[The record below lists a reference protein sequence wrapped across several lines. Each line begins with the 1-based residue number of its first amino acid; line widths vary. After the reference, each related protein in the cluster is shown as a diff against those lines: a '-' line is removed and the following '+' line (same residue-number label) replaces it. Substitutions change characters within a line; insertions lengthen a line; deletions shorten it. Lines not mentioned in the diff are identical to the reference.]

1 MGYQDTTLRGSST
14 AQMGNNLPAINVG
27 AGRTVT
33 AVATGYKHTCVI
45 LDNGTLKCFG
55 KNTNGELGYAG
66 K

>member
-1 MGYQDTTLRGSST
+1 
-14 AQMGNNLPAINVG
+14 MGNNLPAINVG